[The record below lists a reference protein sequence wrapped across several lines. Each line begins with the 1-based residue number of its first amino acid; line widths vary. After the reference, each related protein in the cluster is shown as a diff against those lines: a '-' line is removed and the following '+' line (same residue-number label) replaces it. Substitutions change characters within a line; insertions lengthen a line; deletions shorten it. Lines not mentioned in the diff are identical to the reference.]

1 MFWFV
6 SNFNVHYWS
15 FWWGCTWSLSKQQ
28 TTGNFLLYKSQ
39 CPPPSFIWLHPL
51 SAQHSWQR
59 AHACNAFLISW
70 CISQEGFFFLSPVAP
85 VIDYKLLHRFSF
97 SEIMHLSTTSGH
109 TFFHFAAQET
119 PSEHQTLT
127 LSSNINIRIGASL
140 YLHCNCVLFQPV
152 WQPRVQHSNLC
163 PLVPRAES
171 NCSTFKWSGPWI
183 VAILA
188 LLAALPVRR

>member
-1 MFWFV
+1 MFTIGAFGEV
-6 SNFNVHYWS
+6 VHD
-15 FWWGCTWSLSKQQ
+15 
-28 TTGNFLLYKSQ
+28 LYPNSRQ
-39 CPPPSFIWLHPL
+39 RAIFYFINHNAPPPLY
-51 SAQHSWQR
+51 
-59 AHACNAFLISW
+59 LIASII
-70 CISQEGFFFLSPVAP
+70 CTTFMTTRSCLQCVLDLLVYFARRLFFFFLSTVAP

-127 LSSNINIRIGASL
+127 LSSNINIGIGASL

-152 WQPRVQHSNLC
+152 WQPCVQHSNLC

-171 NCSTFKWSGPWI
+171 NCSTFKWSGP
-183 VAILA
+183 
-188 LLAALPVRR
+188 